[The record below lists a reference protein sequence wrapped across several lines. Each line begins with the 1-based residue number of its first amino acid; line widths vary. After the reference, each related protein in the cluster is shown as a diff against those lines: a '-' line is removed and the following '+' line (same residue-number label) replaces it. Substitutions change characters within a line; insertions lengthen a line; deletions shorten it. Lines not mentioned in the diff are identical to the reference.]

1 MRKGNPIALWP
12 FGKNKSENSESESGE
27 PTHAEDVNAPA
38 ADAEATAGL
47 DDAVERGESE
57 QTVTHG
63 DAGEADAPAVVPH
76 DAVGGSTGPF
86 DGDNVSIEDF
96 DFSDFAVGVLD
107 LGSIKVA
114 LPKESQVQV
123 EMGEQ
128 GPQMLHIITRHGR
141 FTPVA
146 FAAPNSGGLWEESS
160 QEIAEGM
167 RNDGMPAVFENGP
180 WGREV
185 VGKGEGGVIRVI
197 GVEGPRWLYRVTL
210 AAPHGEEDGMAELGR
225 EMVARSF
232 VHRGSTPVLA
242 GDALPVQLP
251 AELAGQLQQAMMQAQ
266 QDAQAQQAVEN
277 GDAGTPDQR

>member
-1 MRKGNPIALWP
+1 MALWP
-12 FGKNKSENSESESGE
+12 FGKNKSQNSESVE
-27 PTHAEDVNAPA
+27 PSRVEDVTASA
-38 ADAEATAGL
+38 ADAEASADL
-47 DDAVERGESE
+47 EDAVDRGEGE
-57 QTVTHG
+57 QTVTRG
-63 DAGEADAPAVVPH
+63 DADETGAPAVVPH
-76 DAVGGSTGPF
+76 DAIGGSTGPF
-86 DGDNVSIEDF
+86 DGDNVNIEDF

-160 QEIAEGM
+160 QEIADGM

-225 EMVARSF
+225 EMIARSF

-242 GDALPVQLP
+242 GDSLPVQLP
-251 AELAGQLQQAMMQAQ
+251 AELAGQLHQAMMQAQ
-266 QDAQAQQAVEN
+266 QDAQAQQAAEH